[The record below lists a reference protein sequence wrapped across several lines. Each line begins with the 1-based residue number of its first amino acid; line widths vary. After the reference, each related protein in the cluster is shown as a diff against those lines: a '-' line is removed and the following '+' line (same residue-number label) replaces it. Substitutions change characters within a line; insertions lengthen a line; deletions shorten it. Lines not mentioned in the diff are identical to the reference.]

1 MCLSDRV
8 KARRSNKHQSRQ
20 RGAAPLLDTLPFC
33 TIPVAFMSEQS
44 TAKKPPRKTRSGSE
58 QRKMQPRI
66 IFRVDEELRSKAN
79 RDAAAGFTVGSYMR
93 RLLADEC
100 SIRPT
105 RRPLPSESLL
115 RELIAEAGHADGNL
129 AQFLR
134 KVNYGELVPTD
145 RLDDAYTAVRDFWR
159 KALELLASQV

>member
-1 MCLSDRV
+1 
-8 KARRSNKHQSRQ
+8 
-20 RGAAPLLDTLPFC
+20 
-33 TIPVAFMSEQS
+33 MSQKS
-44 TAKKPPRKTRSGSE
+44 TAKKLPRKTRSGSE

-66 IFRVDEELRSKAN
+66 IFRVDDELRSKAN
-79 RDAAAGFTVGSYMR
+79 RDAAAAGFTVGSYMR
-93 RLLADEC
+93 MLLADEC

-159 KALELLASQV
+159 KALEILASQV